1 MEFMTKAFVE
11 NKING
16 AVLMSLNED
25 HMKELGCAVL
35 GE

>member
-1 MEFMTKAFVE
+1 MTKAFVE

-16 AVLMSLNED
+16 AVLMSLTED

-35 GE
+35 GEGY